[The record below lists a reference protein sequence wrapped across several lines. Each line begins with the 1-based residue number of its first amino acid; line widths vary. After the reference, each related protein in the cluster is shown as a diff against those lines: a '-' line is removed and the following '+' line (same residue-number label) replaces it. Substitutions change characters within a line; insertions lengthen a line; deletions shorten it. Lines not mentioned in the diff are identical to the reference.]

1 MVRGIRPET
10 GRPPLTIMDGPRFAD
25 DLTHTPP
32 GTHPPPVIVRGI
44 RPETGRIPLTIMIDL
59 GVGFAIEGFVVG
71 VV

>member
-1 MVRGIRPET
+1 
-10 GRPPLTIMDGPRFAD
+10 MDGPRFAD